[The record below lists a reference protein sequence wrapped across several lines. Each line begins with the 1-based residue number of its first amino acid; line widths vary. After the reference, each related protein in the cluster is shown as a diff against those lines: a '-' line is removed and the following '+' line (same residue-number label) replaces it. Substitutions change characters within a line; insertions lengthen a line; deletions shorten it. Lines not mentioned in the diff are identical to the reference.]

1 MPGRGIPER
10 SEDMPRK
17 PGTQAREEAT
27 LISQTGKN
35 RGNLQRRGA
44 ARLQVGLRA
53 DVGGVS
59 FWWLFVAPACT
70 DRFFDDVSNDA
81 SAFAV
86 GDGLVDQ
93 VEDVHG

>member
-1 MPGRGIPER
+1 MLGRGIPER

-17 PGTQAREEAT
+17 PRTQAREGAT
-27 LISQTGKN
+27 VISQTGKSD
-35 RGNLQRRGA
+35 GHLQRRGA
-44 ARLQVGLRA
+44 AQLQVGLRA
-53 DVGGVS
+53 DLLS
-59 FWWLFVAPACT
+59 WWLFVTPACT

>member
-1 MPGRGIPER
+1 M
-10 SEDMPRK
+10 
-17 PGTQAREEAT
+17 AREGT
-27 LISQTGKN
+27 TVISQTGKN
-35 RGNLQRRGA
+35 NGHLQRRA
-44 ARLQVGLRA
+44 AAQLQVGLRA
-53 DVGGVS
+53 DVGGLS